1 MQQNSIF
8 IIGAIHVFNLIRK
21 LDSCRIVGEY
31 FCTRHASV
39 KRWIIV
45 RLDLRPD
52 RRDVLVD
59 LILAYIRSRHS
70 LELVSNEQIE
80 PAQLVHWKAAVTFLR
95 EERVRRGSE
104 RPVVKYCV
112 KYIDDQPVGQE
123 DEGEDRAA
131 ASD

>member
-1 MQQNSIF
+1 M
-8 IIGAIHVFNLIRK
+8 
-21 LDSCRIVGEY
+21 
-31 FCTRHASV
+31 
-39 KRWIIV
+39 
-45 RLDLRPD
+45 RPD

-70 LELVSNEQIE
+70 LELVCNEQIE
-80 PAQLVHWKAAVTFLR
+80 PAQLVHWKAAVAFLR

-112 KYIDDQPVGQE
+112 EYIDNQPVGQE
-123 DEGEDRAA
+123 DEGEDGAA

>member
-1 MQQNSIF
+1 MVNV
-8 IIGAIHVFNLIRK
+8 GARL
-21 LDSCRIVGEY
+21 
-31 FCTRHASV
+31 ASV
-39 KRWIIV
+39 KHWFHV

-59 LILAYIRSRHS
+59 LFWGVRRIRRHR

-80 PAQLVHWKAAVTFLR
+80 PAQLVHWKAAVAFLR
-95 EERVRRGSE
+95 EECVRRGTE

-112 KYIDDQPVGQE
+112 EYIDDQPVGQE
-123 DEGEDRAA
+123 DEGEDGAA